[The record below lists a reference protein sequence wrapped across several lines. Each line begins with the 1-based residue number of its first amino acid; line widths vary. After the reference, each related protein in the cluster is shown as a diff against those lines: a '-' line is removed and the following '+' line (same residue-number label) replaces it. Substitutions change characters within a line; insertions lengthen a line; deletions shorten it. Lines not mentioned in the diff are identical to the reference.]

1 MSSNPYKARLIIA
14 NPLSLSPRIHQRQH
28 LPSNPLLP
36 MLPLTLLHPTK
47 VVLDNM
53 TSKAELTVEG
63 PSTSQKLITHTIG
76 TGDISSITHSSL
88 QHTSQSSS
96 PPVTELLLNSS
107 DLSVPS
113 NIAEHWNSEGNSGL
127 FQNLTAVLS
136 LRMEN
141 LNHQCQRLNQTELL
155 PWHKQMILTVYP
167 GPLTFCLVPKV
178 ATTSLRALGEVMNG
192 VKPTSP
198 HPVNVLVARHPL
210 LRLLSA
216 YRDKYLGGAALGQ
229 YGPSWQRV
237 TGSKDTWINRL
248 FLYWLPALVSTG
260 RLAGQSQVIRLLV
273 KNLQI
278 SHRMLTRYFSS
289 TGEMLAFPPTEEVIY
304 YGPEEMTIATHMILS
319 GSHWGLFDA
328 VKRGLNLVHPQST
341 LANVNFTLTEFL
353 RHVLWTHKYR
363 VPDHHWMA
371 TSTHCRPCSTSLHY
385 LLHLEHLDVELNHL
399 LHSVLGYPHNLT
411 LPRKNRS
418 DKERGYNRMDHNLST
433 KPQQDSSSTQRP
445 DQIPVSTPKQNPTS
459 PHQDPISRPK
469 QTPTNI
475 HQQGSTPR
483 TTRLE
488 QDLREFKA
496 VPRDL
501 MTEIIN
507 IYKEDFLLLGYKAN
521 QILT

>member
-1 MSSNPYKARLIIA
+1 MVCVRLRRVKQEGV
-14 NPLSLSPRIHQRQH
+14 SVTF
-28 LPSNPLLP
+28 
-36 MLPLTLLHPTK
+36 LTLLLLCVVGVCL

-53 TSKAELTVEG
+53 TFKTEFTVEG
-63 PSTSQKLITHTIG
+63 SSTSQKLITPIID
-76 TGDISSITHSSL
+76 TGDISSITHSSQ

-96 PPVTELLLNSS
+96 SPVTELLLNSL

-113 NIAEHWNSEGNSGL
+113 NIAENWNSEDNSGV
-127 FQNLTAVLS
+127 FPNLTAVLS

-141 LNHQCQRLNQTELL
+141 LKHQCQRLNQIELL
-155 PWHKQMILTVYP
+155 PWHKQMILTVNP

-248 FLYWLPALVSTG
+248 YLYWLPALVSTG
-260 RLAGQSQVIRLLV
+260 RLAGQSRVIRLLV
-273 KNLQI
+273 KNLRI
-278 SHRMLTRYFSS
+278 SHRILTRYFSS
-289 TGEMLAFPPTEEVIY
+289 TSGEMLAFPPAEEVIY

-319 GSHWGLFDA
+319 GNHWGLFDA

-353 RHVLWTHKYR
+353 HHVLWTHKYR

-371 TSTHCRPCSTSLHY
+371 VSSHCRPCSTSLHY
-385 LLHLEHLDVELNHL
+385 LLHLEHLDVELHHL

-411 LPRKNRS
+411 LPSKNRS

-459 PHQDPISRPK
+459 PHQDPITRPK

-475 HQQGSTPR
+475 HQQGSTTR
-483 TTRLE
+483 TTKLE
-488 QDLREFKA
+488 QDLREFKE

-501 MTEIIN
+501 MMEIIN